1 MRFFY
6 LACAALS
13 LFFCTASHAEMRC
26 KVDKK
31 GSGIASPFNRR
42 LAMMVR
48 VPLLLAAIPGIVT
61 KKRLLRALP
70 EDMSTPTR
78 RLPRRAH
85 LIRGLQNS

>member
-31 GSGIASPFNRR
+31 GERHCKSIQPPFGDDGS
-42 LAMMVR
+42 